1 MEKET
6 TICDILCPKCGSI
19 HTTIIGTDEIEFDPD
34 GTGHYFADVACY
46 DCNKSFRMCYKFKY
60 EITEQWCRH

>member
-1 MEKET
+1 MED
-6 TICDILCPKCGSI
+6 TISDIICTKCGSS

-46 DCNKSFRMCYKFKY
+46 DCNKSFRMYYNFEYK
-60 EITEQWCRH
+60 ITKSWHR